1 MPGTEYNLKVRY
13 WWKYGTYR
21 TISGA
26 PIFLANGVIMDGADQ
41 FEV

>member
-1 MPGTEYNLKVRY
+1 LKARY

-26 PIFLANGVIMDGADQ
+26 PVFLVNGVILDGAENFKAADW
-41 FEV
+41 